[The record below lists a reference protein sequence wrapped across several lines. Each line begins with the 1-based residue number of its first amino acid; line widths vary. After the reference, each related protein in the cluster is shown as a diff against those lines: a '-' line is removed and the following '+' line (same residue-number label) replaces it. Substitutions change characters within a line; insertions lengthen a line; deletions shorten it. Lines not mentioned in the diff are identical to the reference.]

1 MRVRFEMFK
10 NGRPVGVTAECDLT
24 PKKARILFNDLK
36 NNLKCGWAE
45 LVAEDEDEGGYMEVM
60 DSFDNVKRANMIT
73 SMF

>member
-10 NGRPVGVTAECDLT
+10 RGTAQGWQAECDLT
-24 PKKARILFNDLK
+24 KKQAQKRFDELK